1 MSDYAATFRASEVDN
16 GEVNVD
22 NDEWEM
28 IYFGNKG
35 IPITLTPCTS
45 PDNTKIHIGWEKYNK
60 WGNNPFVGYVGD
72 TYMPEITGDKFFGVW
87 ATRMIVRESPEWV
100 SQDPFRGSM
109 AWFRV
114 DTSTADYSDSDM
126 KNWTIGTVEWCIE
139 LPNDP
144 KTYLERI
151 SWTFYVS
158 QHELDDIGGTDYPT
172 GVTSSI
178 TNSQWET
185 NASFPRLPTKRLKGK
200 FKLPYWFR
208 SDGYSYDYNQ
218 QYLALTGVQPVS
230 FIFRQGNALVRGN
243 PPWWESSQ
251 SKGAL
256 LYNEESGA
264 LLFGQKAETEEEL
277 QKPI

>member
-1 MSDYAATFRASEVDN
+1 MIAATFYASEVDN
-16 GEVNVD
+16 GEI
-22 NDEWEM
+22 NDENGQWEM
-28 IYFGNKG
+28 VSIFNTNS
-35 IPITLTPCTS
+35 IILPSCTHTNN
-45 PDNTKIHIGWEKYNK
+45 PNKIHIGWEKYNK
-60 WGNNPFVGYVGD
+60 FENNQFVGYVGD
-72 TYMPEITGDKFFGVW
+72 AYNLEKSAEKFIGVW
-87 ATRMIVRESPEWV
+87 ATRMIVKQTQEWA
-100 SQDPFRGSM
+100 SR

-114 DTSTADYSDSDM
+114 DTSTADYSDPDR

-218 QYLALTGVQPVS
+218 QFLALTGVQPVA